1 MDEQNQNTL
10 VVETENRTTPKPKK
24 KHKKILIIISVI
36 VLALM
41 VGIGGVY
48 VYQYTH
54 PSDAVQFEEQIKA
67 KLGQLEDKSNEEK
80 LAALNEIVQE
90 GELKIS
96 INASPVFAT
105 GDSEGD
111 LRIENHPN
119 NLYEQRVVITL
130 DDTGEE
136 IYHSGPMPINSNIYS
151 DKLEVDLD
159 AGEYKATALFT
170 AYDPET
176 DIEVGQASANI
187 TITVLG

>member
-1 MDEQNQNTL
+1 MDELNQNAVSTE
-10 VVETENRTTPKPKK
+10 VESPKTPKK
-24 KHKKILIIISVI
+24 KRRKILIIISVI

-54 PSDAVQFEEQIKA
+54 PSDAAQFEEQIKA
-67 KLGQLEDKSNEEK
+67 QLGQLEDKSNEEK
-80 LAALNEIVQE
+80 LAALNEIVHE
-90 GELKIS
+90 GELRIS
-96 INASPVFAT
+96 INAAPVFPT
-105 GDSEGD
+105 GDSEGN
-111 LRIENHPN
+111 LKIENHPN

-130 DDTGEE
+130 DGTGEE

-176 DIEVGQASANI
+176 EIEVGQASANI
-187 TITVLG
+187 KITVLE